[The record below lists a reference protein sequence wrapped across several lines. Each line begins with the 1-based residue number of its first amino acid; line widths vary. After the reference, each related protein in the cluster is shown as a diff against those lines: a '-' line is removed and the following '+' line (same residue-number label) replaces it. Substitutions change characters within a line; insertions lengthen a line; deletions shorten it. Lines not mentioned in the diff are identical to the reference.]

1 MKISYSILK
10 YTAFMSMLF
19 FILFG
24 ISSCTDN
31 FDEINTKKDV
41 LTSASMNETL
51 LGYQFAYAQYHGMSS
66 TMFQVT
72 QNLYADMWSQYFAIT
87 HPNFNSGQLI
97 EPGLWTWLAWDYFF
111 KEAPPQLFAVENF
124 ARDNDMPVA
133 YAISQI
139 WKVEMYHRWTDYF
152 GPMIYSHF
160 GNGKTS
166 VPYDRQEDIY
176 HSFFLTLDSAAQT
189 LKQNAGGNAFGD
201 NDQIYS
207 GDADQ
212 WYLFANSLKLRLA
225 MRIAYVEPALAQQ
238 MAEEAVRDGVI
249 LDNENSALLISVE
262 TISKNLLSRITYHK
276 EFAMSTTMESVLKG
290 YDDPRLSVYF
300 EEVAP
305 EYGGGYHGVRNGL
318 PASEKTGVL
327 NFERSFVSKLYTSGS
342 YAGTDTPNLVLTAAE
357 VAFLRAE
364 GALRGW
370 NMGGTAKELYNM
382 GITLALTDFRM
393 DKMGVHLS
401 PAEIQTYI
409 NNTNTPAPVNDKW
422 NTPAMSDI
430 PVKYD
435 ESGDFERNL
444 EQIITQKWLA
454 IFPDGWESWSERRR
468 TGYPKCYPVINSL
481 NPDIPVDGIVRRLT
495 FSSTEEANNKEAYDE
510 AQTLLA
516 NGPDKNTTRLWWDA
530 K

>member
-1 MKISYSILK
+1 MIITYSILK
-10 YTAFMSMLF
+10 KTVFMSMLF
-19 FILFG
+19 LILFG

-31 FDEINTKKDV
+31 FDDINTQKDK
-41 LTSASMNETL
+41 LTSGSMNESL
-51 LGYQFAYAQYHGMSS
+51 LGYQFAYTQYHSMAS

-72 QNLYADMWSQYFAIT
+72 QNLYADMYSQYFAIT
-87 HPNFNSGQLI
+87 HPNFNSGQLL
-97 EPGLWTWLAWDYFF
+97 EVGLWTWLAWDYFWS
-111 KEAPPQLFAVENF
+111 EAPPQLKYIEDYT
-124 ARDNDMPVA
+124 REHDMKVA

-139 WKVEMYHRWTDYF
+139 WKVETYHRWTDYF
-152 GPMIYSHF
+152 GPIIYSHF
-160 GNGKTS
+160 GNGETS
-166 VPYDRQEDIY
+166 VPYDSQEDIY
-176 HSFFLTLDSAAQT
+176 HSFFLTLDSAAQI

-201 NDQIYS
+201 NDQVYS

-225 MRIAYVEPALAQQ
+225 MRIAYVEPGLAKQ
-238 MAEEAVRDGVI
+238 MAEEAVSDGVI
-249 LDNENSALLISVE
+249 LRNEDSALLIAVE

-300 EEVAP
+300 DEAEQ
-305 EYGGGYHGVRNGL
+305 GGGYHGVRNGL
-318 PASEKTGVL
+318 PASEKTGSL
-327 NFERSFVSKLYTSGS
+327 NFERSFVSRLYTSGS
-342 YAGTDTPNLVLTAAE
+342 YTGTDTQNLVLTAAE

-382 GITLALTDFRM
+382 GITLSLTDFRM
-393 DKMGVHLS
+393 EKMGVNLS
-401 PAEIQTYI
+401 LAEIDAYI
-409 NNTNTPAPVNDKW
+409 NNTNTPAPVADKW

-435 ESGDFERNL
+435 ESADFERNL

-454 IFPDGWESWSERRR
+454 IYPDGWESWAERRR
-468 TGYPKCYPVINSL
+468 TGYPKGYPVINSM
-481 NPDIPVDGIVRRLT
+481 NPDIPVDGLVRRLK
-495 FSSTEEANNKEAYDE
+495 FSSTEQANNQVAVEEAR
-510 AQTLLA
+510 TLLA
-516 NGPDKNTTRLWWDA
+516 NGPDENTTRLWWDA